1 MEPNDGTMMFT
12 DEAVDAFRSAINDD
26 DFNPLS
32 RIFVDGDIKRMK
44 RQLYMSYGIGMPD
57 EEMLDR
63 TRQILNAMGGNFSLS
78 KSR

>member
-44 RQLYMSYGIGMPD
+44 RQLGMSYGIGMPD

-78 KSR
+78 KCW